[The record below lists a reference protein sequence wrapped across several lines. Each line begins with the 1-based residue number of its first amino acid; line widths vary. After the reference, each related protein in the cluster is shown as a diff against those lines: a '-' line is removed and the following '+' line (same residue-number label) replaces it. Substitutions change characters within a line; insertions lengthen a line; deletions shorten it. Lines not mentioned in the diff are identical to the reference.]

1 MNKIFVYT
9 LKIFPYVAPKKEPWF
24 ADSKIRPKLHHILVL
39 LSERFTIF
47 WCNSPLIMVQFRTN
61 FCSQQISASFW
72 CNVGQKFLE
81 CTAYG
86 RNFLLVNFRIFRLR

>member
-47 WCNSPLIMVQFRTN
+47 RRNLLLIMVQLTTN
-61 FCSQQISASFW
+61 FCCEKISAFF
-72 CNVGQKFLE
+72 GA
-81 CTAYG
+81 T
-86 RNFLLVNFRIFRLR
+86 